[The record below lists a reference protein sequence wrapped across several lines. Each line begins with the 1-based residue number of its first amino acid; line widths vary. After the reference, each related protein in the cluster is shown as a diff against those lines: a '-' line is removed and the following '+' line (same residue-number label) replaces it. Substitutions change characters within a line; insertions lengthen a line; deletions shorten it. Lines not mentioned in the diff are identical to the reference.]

1 MSFPAA
7 FNPEGFQGPAKPRPI
22 PPKKLKS
29 LAWDGA
35 LPVPRSGFEWTGR
48 QGQAATGV
56 ERGQGRNVLI
66 VGAGPM
72 GRKLA
77 TILEREHIDGR
88 AVVGFLDE
96 SEVVAGD
103 VLGRVKNLAR
113 IARREFVDEVILA
126 IPDRHD
132 LAKWVVRE
140 ARRNRLNIRVV
151 PDLYEDDCEPAHEPG
166 HAPGLMALQYFGDVP
181 VLTLHEE
188 KAPASGLFWK
198 RVLDITLSAVALL
211 VAMPLLAAVAV
222 LIKVASPGQVLY
234 RARRVGLKGR
244 RFICYKFRTM
254 VSDADQLKD
263 SLRADNERRGPCF
276 KIAADPRI
284 TRVGQFLRRY
294 SLDELPQL
302 WNVLRGEM
310 SMVGPRPH
318 PLDDFEHY
326 RLEHL
331 RRLDVTPGITGL
343 WQVTARRD
351 PSFQRNMAL
360 DLEYI
365 EHWSLGMDL
374 WILWKTLFVVLHG
387 SGA

>member
-7 FNPEGFQGPAKPRPI
+7 FSPEGFRGRARPGPAK
-22 PPKKLKS
+22 S
-29 LAWDGA
+29 LQSLTWDGPTPA
-35 LPVPRSGFEWTGR
+35 PRSGFEWMGWP
-48 QGQAATGV
+48 GEAATRHR

-77 TILEREHIDGR
+77 AILEREQIDGR

-96 SEVVAGD
+96 GELVAGD

-126 IPDRHD
+126 IPDRRD
-132 LAKWVVRE
+132 LAKWAVRE

-151 PDLYEDDCEPAHEPG
+151 PDLYDDDCQPAHAPGHEPG
-166 HAPGLMALQYFGDVP
+166 QLALQYFGDVP

-188 KAPASGLFWK
+188 RAPASGLFWK
-198 RVLDITLSAVALL
+198 RVLDITLSVVALL
-211 VAMPLLAAVAV
+211 AAAPLLAAVA
-222 LIKVASPGQVLY
+222 LAIKVASPGAVLY
-234 RARRVGLKGR
+234 QAQRVGLKGR
-244 RFICYKFRTM
+244 RFACYKFRTM
-254 VSDADQLKD
+254 VCDADQLKD
-263 SLRADNERRGPCF
+263 GLRAGNERRGPCF

-318 PLDDFEHY
+318 PLDDFGHY

-365 EHWSLGMDL
+365 EHWSLGLDL
-374 WILWKTLFVVLHG
+374 WILWKTIFVILHG

>member
-7 FNPEGFQGPAKPRPI
+7 FNPEGSRSPAESRSI
-22 PPKKLKS
+22 PARKLQS
-29 LAWDGA
+29 LALDRGIPA
-35 LPVPRSGFEWTGR
+35 PGPGFDCSGW
-48 QGQAATGV
+48 QARTAARRIEG
-56 ERGQGRNVLI
+56 GHGRNVLI
-66 VGAGPM
+66 VGAGTI

-77 TILEREHIDGR
+77 AILEAEHIDGR
-88 AVVGFLDE
+88 TVVGFLDD
-96 SEVVAGD
+96 SERVAGD
-103 VLGRVKNLAR
+103 VLGRVKSLTW
-113 IARREFVDEVILA
+113 IARSEFVDEVILA
-126 IPDRHD
+126 IPERPD
-132 LAKWVVRE
+132 LARWVIRE

-151 PDLYEDDCEPAHEPG
+151 PDLYDPEQVQQADPRL
-166 HAPGLMALQYFGDVP
+166 GLEYFGDVP

-188 KAPASGLFWK
+188 IVRSSGLFWK
-198 RVLDITLSAVALL
+198 RVLDIVLASAA
-211 VAMPLLAAVAV
+211 LLAAAPLMALIAA
-222 LIKVASPGQVLY
+222 LIKVASPGPLLY
-234 RARRVGLKGR
+234 QAKRVGLKGR

-254 VSDADQLKD
+254 VADADRLKD
-263 SLRADNERRGPCF
+263 ALRGYNERRGPCF

-318 PLDDFEHY
+318 PIDDFEHY

-365 EHWSLGMDL
+365 ERWSLGMDL
-374 WILWKTLFVVLHG
+374 RILWKTLFVIMHG
-387 SGA
+387 NGA

>member
-7 FNPEGFQGPAKPRPI
+7 FNPEGSRSPAESRSI
-22 PPKKLKS
+22 PARKLQS
-29 LAWDGA
+29 LALDRGIPAPGPGFDW
-35 LPVPRSGFEWTGR
+35 SGW
-48 QGQAATGV
+48 QARTARRIEG
-56 ERGQGRNVLI
+56 GHGRNVLI
-66 VGAGPM
+66 VGAGTI

-77 TILEREHIDGR
+77 AILEAEHIDGR
-88 AVVGFLDE
+88 TVVGFLDD
-96 SEVVAGD
+96 SERVAGD
-103 VLGRVKNLAR
+103 VLGRVKSLTW
-113 IARREFVDEVILA
+113 IARSEFVDEVILA
-126 IPDRHD
+126 IPERRD
-132 LAKWVVRE
+132 LARWVIRE

-151 PDLYEDDCEPAHEPG
+151 PDLYDPEQVQQADPRL
-166 HAPGLMALQYFGDVP
+166 GLEYFGDVP

-188 KAPASGLFWK
+188 IVRSSGLFWK
-198 RVLDITLSAVALL
+198 RVLDIVLASAA
-211 VAMPLLAAVAV
+211 LLAAAPLMALIAA
-222 LIKVASPGQVLY
+222 LIKVASPGPLLY
-234 RARRVGLKGR
+234 QAKRVGLKGR

-254 VSDADQLKD
+254 VADADRLKD
-263 SLRADNERRGPCF
+263 ALRGYNERRGPCF

-318 PLDDFEHY
+318 PIDDFEHY

-365 EHWSLGMDL
+365 ERWSLGMDL
-374 WILWKTLFVVLHG
+374 RILWKTLFVIMHG
-387 SGA
+387 NGA

>member
-1 MSFPAA
+1 
-7 FNPEGFQGPAKPRPI
+7 
-22 PPKKLKS
+22 
-29 LAWDGA
+29 
-35 LPVPRSGFEWTGR
+35 
-48 QGQAATGV
+48 
-56 ERGQGRNVLI
+56 
-66 VGAGPM
+66 M

-77 TILEREHIDGR
+77 AILEREHIDGR
-88 AVVGFLDE
+88 EVVGFLDE
-96 SEVVAGD
+96 SELVAGD

-140 ARRNRLNIRVV
+140 ARRNRLNIRVI
-151 PDLYEDDCEPAHEPG
+151 PDLYDFDCELPHEQIHEPG
-166 HAPGLMALQYFGDVP
+166 PLKLQYFGDVP
-181 VLTLHEE
+181 ILTLHEE
-188 KAPASGLFWK
+188 KAPASGLLCK
-198 RVLDITLSAVALL
+198 RVLDVTLSALALL
-211 VAMPLLAAVAV
+211 AAAPLLAAVAV
-222 LIKVASPGQVLY
+222 AIKVASPGQVLY
-234 RARRVGLKGR
+234 RAKRVGLKGR

-254 VSDADQLKD
+254 VSDADRLKD
-263 SLRADNERRGPCF
+263 ALRAENERRGPCF

-318 PLDDFEHY
+318 PLDDFERY

-374 WILWKTLFVVLHG
+374 WILWKTVFVILHG

>member
-7 FNPEGFQGPAKPRPI
+7 FNPEGFRGRARPVPAKTLQSI
-22 PPKKLKS
+22 
-29 LAWDGA
+29 AWDGA
-35 LPVPRSGFEWTGR
+35 VAAPRSGFEWLGW
-48 QGQAATGV
+48 QGQAATRRR
-56 ERGQGRNVLI
+56 ERGPARNVLI

-77 TILEREHIDGR
+77 AILEREHIDGR

-96 SEVVAGD
+96 RELVAGD

-126 IPDRHD
+126 IPDRRD

-140 ARRNRLNIRVV
+140 ARRNRLNIRAV
-151 PDLYEDDCEPAHEPG
+151 PDLYDYDCQPAQESGPEPG
-166 HAPGLMALQYFGDVP
+166 QLALQYFGDVP

-188 KAPASGLFWK
+188 KPPASGLFWK
-198 RVLDITLSAVALL
+198 RVLDITLSAIALL
-211 VAMPLLAAVAV
+211 AAAPLLAAVA
-222 LIKVASPGQVLY
+222 LAIKVASPGAVLY
-234 RARRVGLKGR
+234 RAQRVGLKGR
-244 RFICYKFRTM
+244 RFVCYKFRTM
-254 VSDADQLKD
+254 VCDADKLKD
-263 SLRADNERRGPCF
+263 GLRSGNERRGPCF

-284 TRVGQFLRRY
+284 TRVGRFLRRY

-365 EHWSLGMDL
+365 EHWSLGLDL
-374 WILWKTLFVVLHG
+374 WILWKTMFVILHG